1 MRTPSIGMEGRL
13 LRKNR
18 FGQGRGEKSRSGE
31 RNQEFYLDLLNLRC
45 LYPNGDPKWEIVH
58 TSLEE
63 TLGLEVYFY
72 KST

>member
-1 MRTPSIGMEGRL
+1 MWSGERG
-13 LRKNR
+13 KN
-18 FGQGRGEKSRSGE
+18 RSGE

-45 LYPNGDPKWEIVH
+45 LYPNGDLKWEIVC
-58 TSLEE
+58 TSPEE